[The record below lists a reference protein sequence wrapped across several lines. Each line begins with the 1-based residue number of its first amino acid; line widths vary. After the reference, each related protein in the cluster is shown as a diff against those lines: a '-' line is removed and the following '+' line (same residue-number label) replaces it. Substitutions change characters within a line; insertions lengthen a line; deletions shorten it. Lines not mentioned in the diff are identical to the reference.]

1 MVIILSNIDLC
12 LLGDV
17 EFLSTLVWIIMT
29 CLHSGG
35 YSTLPS
41 GASFKKSDLFYYVFL
56 CGGERTFHRS
66 VLPPGLRK
74 HLGAVLDMA
83 EEEVEKE
90 KESFSEGENEE
101 DTESDED
108 RRALVKQL
116 KTCHERLKSLSTN
129 DGH

>member
-1 MVIILSNIDLC
+1 M
-12 LLGDV
+12 
-17 EFLSTLVWIIMT
+17 F
-29 CLHSGG
+29 
-35 YSTLPS
+35 
-41 GASFKKSDLFYYVFL
+41 FL
-56 CGGERTFHRS
+56 CCGESTFHRS

-90 KESFSEGENEE
+90 KESFSEGEKEE

-116 KTCHERLKSLSTN
+116 KTCHERLKGLSTN